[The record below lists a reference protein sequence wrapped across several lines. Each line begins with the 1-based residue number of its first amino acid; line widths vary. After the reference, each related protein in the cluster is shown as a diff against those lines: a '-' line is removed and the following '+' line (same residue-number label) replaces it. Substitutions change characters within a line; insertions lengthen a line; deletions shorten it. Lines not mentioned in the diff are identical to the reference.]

1 MKRLAGLI
9 LLTAILATSCTTYDK
24 SWETSPT
31 TTREAIPEL
40 DLPEQPQTDP
50 FAEGLVT
57 AFYTGLLGRSPLQ
70 EELDVTALQLSTGTI
85 SPQDVVREILGT
97 EEFQAIVLSNTGYV
111 ERLCTGLLGQ
121 DANETAED
129 YWIWRMENGTTR
141 EEVAEAFMSYQEF
154 ADYCSAYGYLPEEE
168 EEEYIFEEITE
179 DEVPDVVSATRDA
192 IGSADEGEFITT
204 FGDYDPGITT
214 LEQIGEALA
223 ELDESG
229 YDVGF
234 VLVDLR
240 TGRGIAFNP
249 DQTFYTASSIKGP
262 YAASFCALN
271 PDSVE
276 NWENTIQNMLINSD
290 NDAYTSLNGAYGRQY
305 IKQWCEEAGIDPSP
319 CNYKYP
325 YLSSRDMSLLW
336 LRNYEFFITDPVG
349 QEVCEW
355 FQEPTYSVIREV
367 VGEMY
372 ITQSKGGW
380 LVDEE
385 PRHRTTC
392 DSGIVY
398 ADNGTYIVSI
408 TSDVPS
414 TFDPLIPLMEALNAA
429 HDEMC

>member
-1 MKRLAGLI
+1 MKRLTILI
-9 LLTAILATSCTTYDK
+9 IMTAILAASCTSYDK
-24 SWETSPT
+24 SWETAPT

-40 DLPEQPQTDP
+40 DLPAEPETDP
-50 FAEGLVT
+50 GAEELIT
-57 AFYTGLLGRSPLQ
+57 EFYEGLLGRSPLQ
-70 EELDVTALQLSTGTI
+70 EELDVTALQLSTGTV
-85 SPQDVVREILGT
+85 SPQDVVRDILET
-97 EEFQAIVLSNTGYV
+97 EEFQAIILSDTGYV
-111 ERLCTGLLGQ
+111 ERLFTSLLGIEE
-121 DANETAED
+121 DGAALD
-129 YWIWRMENGTTR
+129 YWVGRLEDGTTR
-141 EEVAEAFMSYQEF
+141 EEVAEAFMKYQEF
-154 ADYCSAYGYLPEEE
+154 SDLCSTYGYLPADGSEG
-168 EEEYIFEEITE
+168 YIFGGITE
-179 DEVPDVVSATRDA
+179 DEVPDVVSNVRDVILD
-192 IGSADEGEFITT
+192 IGEGEIITT
-204 FGDYDPGITT
+204 FGGYDPGIST
-214 LEQIGEALA
+214 IDRISSAIA

-234 VLVDLR
+234 VLVDLS
-240 TGRGIAFNP
+240 TGRGIAYNP

-276 NWENTIQNMLINSD
+276 NWENTIRNMLINSD

-336 LRNYEFFITDPVG
+336 LRNYEFFMTDPVG

-355 FQEPTYSVIREV
+355 FQEPTYSLIREV
-367 VGEMY
+367 VGDMY
-372 ITQSKGGW
+372 ISQSKAGW

-408 TSDVPS
+408 TSDVAS
-414 TFDPLIPLMEALNAA
+414 TIDPLIPLMEALNAA